1 MSLGVEP
8 LGNLGL
14 AQVRRRLAGP
24 GLLLETGPF
33 VTRIRSRIASVAEG
47 VASVYRDYPVRE
59 PGAFHDF
66 DCELRAPRTFRRFY
80 HPQVLFLSDRRSVFK
95 PLAYH
100 QAYPMLEWG
109 MNWCIASL
117 VQHRLVLHAA
127 ALERDGRAVLLPAPP
142 GSGKSTLCAALT
154 HTGWRLLTDE
164 SVLLDLDTGRV
175 TGPARPVSLKNAS
188 IDVIRRFCP
197 EARLN
202 PPVHDTLKGT
212 VSHMSP
218 PRASV
223 ERAGESAEP
232 AWVIFPL
239 YRKGA
244 PAQLVERSPAES
256 LTGLIDNAFNYAA
269 LGARAF
275 HGLGGLSDRVRTFE
289 FVYGDLDEAM
299 DVFEGLAH
307 GR

>member
-1 MSLGVEP
+1 MSLGRVP
-8 LGNLGL
+8 LRSLGTTV
-14 AQVRRRLAGP
+14 VRRRLAGD

-47 VASVYRDYPVRE
+47 LAAVYRDYPVHE
-59 PGAFHDF
+59 SGAFHDF
-66 DCELRAPRTFRRFY
+66 DCELRAPRTLRRFY

-127 ALERDGRAVLLPAPP
+127 ALEQGGRAVLLPAPP
-142 GSGKSTLCAALT
+142 GSGKSTLCAALA
-154 HTGWRLLTDE
+154 HNGWRLLTDE
-164 SVLLDLDTGRV
+164 SVLLDLDAGTV
-175 TGPARPVSLKNAS
+175 SGPARPVSLKNAS
-188 IDVIRRFCP
+188 IDVIRGFCP
-197 EARLN
+197 DARLN
-202 PPVHDTLKGT
+202 APVHDTLKGT

-218 PRASV
+218 PQASV
-223 ERAGESAEP
+223 ERAGEAAEP
-232 AWVIFPL
+232 AWVIFPQ
-239 YRKGA
+239 YRQGV
-244 PAQLVERSPAES
+244 PARLIERSPGEC

-269 LGARAF
+269 LGAQAF
-275 HGLGGLSDRVRTFE
+275 HGLGGLSDGVRSFD

-299 DVFEGLAH
+299 DVFQRLSD